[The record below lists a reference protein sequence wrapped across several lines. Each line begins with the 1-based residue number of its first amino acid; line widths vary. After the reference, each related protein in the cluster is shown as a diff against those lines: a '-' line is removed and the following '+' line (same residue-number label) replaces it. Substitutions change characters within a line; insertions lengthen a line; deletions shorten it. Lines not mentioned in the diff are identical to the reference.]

1 MCWSSQQMSNVD
13 GTSAMLCV
21 SCLVSEKST
30 LYVVT
35 IPEGLTVKYFS
46 WKFQCF
52 ENYWVRSR
60 FQIERIQRTKLL
72 HPCTLHSYIL
82 YFTDNIV
89 YLSVSIS
96 PTLYFDLSQR
106 PQQWPFWGRDPKITI
121 FYLVFSPLY
130 RSLRI
135 PCEARMSGYL
145 YGLRLATSGGITNK
159 DVNAWRT
166 WDDEKNSRNVEL
178 LCCIVSIPTKKIV
191 A

>member
-1 MCWSSQQMSNVD
+1 MFNVD
-13 GTSAMLCV
+13 GTSAMLCQLCV
-21 SCLVSEKST
+21 MSRIRKE
-30 LYVVT
+30 YVIVT
-35 IPEGLTVKYFS
+35 IPSTPEGLTVKYFS

-52 ENYWVRSR
+52 ENWVRSR

-121 FYLVFSPLY
+121 FYLVFSGLY
-130 RSLRI
+130 RILRI
-135 PCEARMSGYL
+135 PCETKMSGYL
-145 YGLRLATSGGITNK
+145 YGLRVATSGGITNK